1 MLDRTQYIV
10 RYFFALQLRSNPNF
24 YSKQTY
30 SLLRFQKAYTN
41 GKILSTRSYFAH
53 CDGSKEKRDEHKH
66 SFLTKYYL
74 KLGER
79 FNEGFTNKPAKHFKC
94 TGKKVSLNLWHI
106 QIGTL
111 THYAYILLVVN
122 VQSSLLV
129 EKQMPA
135 VNPGQN
141 KKKKT

>member
-1 MLDRTQYIV
+1 MYIRFYQSIIYIV

-74 KLGER
+74 KLDER

-94 TGKKVSLNLWHI
+94 IRKKESPELWHI
-106 QIGTL
+106 QIDTL
-111 THYAYILLVVN
+111 ARYGCILLIVS
-122 VQSSLLV
+122 VQSSLRIQKQIPE
-129 EKQMPA
+129 EKP
-135 VNPGQN
+135 
-141 KKKKT
+141 